1 MDKFADGVGKLW
13 AFVTSHRALMAIVA
27 IAVCVLV
34 LGKSPELL
42 KYTTVIACVYIAV
55 KGAEDILKVIYKQ

>member
-13 AFVTSHRALMAIVA
+13 AFVTSHRVLMAIVA
-27 IAVCVLV
+27 IVTCIFI
-34 LGKSPELL
+34 LGKSPELV
-42 KYTTVIACVYIAV
+42 TAIVVIACVYLVV